1 DGAPHMKPALATL
14 GLAVALGMSPARAQM
29 PHDAA
34 LIEQGRY
41 VAVAADCKACHTN
54 PKGGKAFA
62 GGYGIASPVGTIFS
76 TNITPSRTAGIGG
89 YTEAEFA
96 RAVRRG
102 VRRDGANLYPAMPYT
117 SYARMT
123 DEDVHALY
131 AYFMHGVA
139 AVDEAAPKTRLPF
152 PFSVR
157 LSMVGW
163 NLMFLNTKPFAADRS
178 KGPQWNRGAYLTEVL
193 EHCSVCHTPRNF

>member
-1 DGAPHMKPALATL
+1 RPRVAAA
-14 GLAVALGMSPARAQM
+14 GLAVTLGMSLSSAWAQT
-29 PHDAA
+29 PDDVA

-41 VAVAADCKACHTN
+41 VAVAADCKACHTK
-54 PKGGKAFA
+54 PKGGKPFA
-62 GGYGIASPVGTIFS
+62 GGYGIASPVGTIVS
-76 TNITPSRTAGIGG
+76 TNITASRTAGIGS

-117 SYARMT
+117 SYAGMT

-139 AVDEAAPKTRLPF
+139 AVDEAAPKTD
-152 PFSVR
+152 
-157 LSMVGW
+157 LS
-163 NLMFLNTKPFAADRS
+163 
-178 KGPQWNRGAYLTEVL
+178 
-193 EHCSVCHTPRNF
+193 